1 MEKRDEGLQA
11 CKLSVKEMLRGYR
24 ENLTEAERRLDA
36 AQTVNEALQ
45 VLSWLANSMLRG
57 PIGIQGSNPTK
68 RN

>member
-1 MEKRDEGLQA
+1 MENDEGLQA
-11 CKLSVKEMLRGYR
+11 CKLSVKDMLRGYR

-45 VLSWLANSMLRG
+45 VLSWLTNSMLRG